1 MRRGLILGYIKGQ
14 TSTFIIFGHYMW
26 GAVLGLDFLAVGGES
41 RGSVFA
47 VSRSRKGS
55 EAGGE
60 AAGGKG
66 CSSSSAEPRP
76 LCPSLDL
83 TRTLISEQIMKS
95 LSYSLWLRRETKSLE
110 RGQSRAKQDWGAAGP
125 VPRIKYCTGLATPLL
140 LPCCSLE
147 AATSLPP
154 SWFRWPGQE
163 SMGDGSPRVSQEIL
177 VYSGVGLL

>member
-1 MRRGLILGYIKGQ
+1 MREGKEWTEGGREAP
-14 TSTFIIFGHYMW
+14 W
-26 GAVLGLDFLAVGGES
+26 GFWKWRSVLGPGREGV
-41 RGSVFA
+41 VI
-47 VSRSRKGS
+47 
-55 EAGGE
+55 
-60 AAGGKG
+60 
-66 CSSSSAEPRP
+66 
-76 LCPSLDL
+76 DL